1 MLLKIRELKT
11 MKDPYDQ
18 YSMNIQYDPVD
29 RIYVVTVPE
38 LPGCRTHGK
47 TYEEAVRQGRDA
59 IASWINDA
67 IASGDPIPPRTC
79 HAERTRSISAFSPRR
94 DPSLRSG

>member
-11 MKDPYDQ
+11 MNDPYDQ

-38 LPGCRTHGK
+38 LPECRTHGK

-59 IASWINDA
+59 IASWLDGA
-67 IASGDPIPPRTC
+67 IASGDPIPPHRVMI
-79 HAERTRSISAFSPRR
+79 RS
-94 DPSLRSG
+94 